1 MKKKILIFI
10 LVIQSI
16 TMMFLGL
23 KLYENKK
30 KFSKA
35 SSSNLQNYEYF
46 CLKSFDSQNE
56 ERTSYLKYSFTVDNL
71 GTIIFSNSSIVYKY
85 HNLESYINA
94 KNSSIDSENYSLVY
108 DDENLTVNLII
119 SEENIYINEWYKS
132 VKSELNSMG
141 FVCQYNK

>member
-1 MKKKILIFI
+1 M
-10 LVIQSI
+10 
-16 TMMFLGL
+16 
-23 KLYENKK
+23 
-30 KFSKA
+30 
-35 SSSNLQNYEYF
+35 QNYEYF

-94 KNSSIDSENYSLVY
+94 KNSSIDSENYSLVC

-132 VKSELNSMG
+132 VKSELNLMG